1 MADLK
6 SFIAKVA
13 DGQALDR
20 NEARSAFGVMMSG
33 DATPSQIGGFLMA
46 LRVRGESVDE
56 IYGAVSVMRE
66 KMLPVKAPAD
76 AVDIVGTG
84 GDASGTYNV
93 STAAAFITAG
103 AGVKVAK
110 HGNRALSSK
119 SGTADALSALG
130 ISLELAPKGI
140 SACIEEAGLGFMFAP
155 AHHSA
160 MRHVGPSRVELGTRT
175 IFNLLGPLSNPA
187 GVKKQLLG
195 VFSPHWLDPLA
206 QVLRDLGSE
215 SVWVVHGDGLDEMT
229 TTGTT
234 QVHALVD
241 GQIRHFEVTPEEIGL
256 SRVPLDQLKGGDG
269 VQNAA
274 ALKRVLEGEKNAYR
288 DIAVLNAAGALVIA
302 GKAAELRDGIG
313 MAAQSIDSGAAL
325 AALDK
330 LVSVSQAHAPAPKA
344 G

>member
-13 DGQALDR
+13 GGEPLNRD
-20 NEARSAFGVMMSG
+20 EARGAFNVMMSG

-76 AVDIVGTG
+76 AIDIVGTG

-130 ISLELAPKGI
+130 ISLELDPKGI
-140 SACIEEAGLGFMFAP
+140 STCIDEAGVGFMFAP

-187 GVKKQLLG
+187 GVKNQLLG
-195 VFSPHWLDPLA
+195 VFSPHWLEPLA

-215 SVWVVHGDGLDEMT
+215 TVWVVHGDGLDEMT
-229 TTGTT
+229 TTGVTR
-234 QVHALVD
+234 VVALEN
-241 GQIRHFEVTPEEIGL
+241 GQIREFETTPEELGL
-256 SRVPLDQLKGGDG
+256 QRVSLEQLKGGDG
-269 VQNAA
+269 VYNAA
-274 ALKRVLEGEKNAYR
+274 ALKRVLEGEINAYR

-302 GKAAELRDGIG
+302 GKAQTLPEAINL
-313 MAAQSIDSGAAL
+313 AAGSIDSGAAL
-325 AALDK
+325 GALEK
-330 LVSVSQAHAPAPKA
+330 LVSVSRAHAPAPKA

>member
-13 DGQALDR
+13 NAEPLNRD
-20 NEARSAFGVMMSG
+20 EARAAFGVMMSG

-56 IYGAVSVMRE
+56 LYGAVSVMRA
-66 KMLPVKAPAD
+66 KMLPVEAPAD
-76 AVDIVGTG
+76 AIDIVGTG

-93 STAAAFITAG
+93 STTAAFITAG

-130 ISLELAPKGI
+130 ISLELDPKGI
-140 SACIEEAGLGFMFAP
+140 SACIDQAGVGFMFAP

-195 VFSPHWLDPLA
+195 VFSPYWLEPMA

-215 SVWVVHGDGLDEMT
+215 TVWVVHGDGLDEMT
-229 TTGTT
+229 TTGVT
-234 QVHALVD
+234 QVVALEN
-241 GQIRHFEVTPEEIGL
+241 GEIRNFEMTPEDLGFA
-256 SRVPLDQLKGGDG
+256 RVPLDLLKGGDG
-269 VQNAA
+269 AHNAA
-274 ALKRVLEGEKNAYR
+274 ALKRLLEGEASAYR
-288 DIAVLNAAGALVIA
+288 DISVLNAAGALVVA
-302 GKAAELRDGIG
+302 GKAETMPEAIG
-313 MAAQSIDSGAAL
+313 MAVNSIDSGAAL
-325 AALDK
+325 AALDA

>member
-6 SFIAKVA
+6 SFIAKA
-13 DGQALDR
+13 AAGEALNRD
-20 NEARSAFGVMMSG
+20 EARQAFNVMMSG
-33 DATPSQIGGFLMA
+33 DATPSQIGGLLMA

-76 AVDIVGTG
+76 AIDIVGTG

-93 STAAAFITAG
+93 STAAAFIVAG

-119 SGTADALSALG
+119 SGAADSLAALG
-130 ISLELAPKGI
+130 VSLELDPRGI
-140 SACIEEAGLGFMFAP
+140 SACIEQAGVGFMFAP

-187 GVKKQLLG
+187 GVKRQLLG
-195 VFSPHWLDPLA
+195 VFSPQWLMPLA
-206 QVLRDLGSE
+206 HVLRDLGSE
-215 SVWVVHGDGLDEMT
+215 TVWVVHGDGLDEMT
-229 TTGTT
+229 TTGVTR
-234 QVHALVD
+234 VVALEN
-241 GQIRHFEVTPEEIGL
+241 GEIREFETTPEELGL
-256 SRVPLDQLKGGDG
+256 ARVPLDLLKGGDG
-269 VQNAA
+269 VANAA

-288 DIAVLNAAGALVIA
+288 DIAMLNAAGGLVIA
-302 GKAAELRDGIG
+302 GKAADLRDGLAL
-313 MAAQSIDSGAAL
+313 AARSIDDGAAL
-325 AALDK
+325 GTLET
-330 LVSVSQAHAPAPKA
+330 LVRVSQAHAPAPKA